1 MPTYVPV
8 AADKIEDFLK
18 AKGFSRSVYYNEV
31 VYSRDHDENPNIKIK
46 VYTSIRVGQ
55 TVVRGCGADSI
66 KICTVFD
73 DGQTRRGVGKFP
85 HVLRVGSEQEVL
97 DRMLG
102 RMRQA
107 YKRGSDW
114 LAQQQGS
121 APTPA
126 PVIPIQW
133 NPYRGSPPEDGK
145 PRGGVM
151 TEEEFARIGA
161 TK

>member
-1 MPTYVPV
+1 MPTYVQV

-31 VYSRDHDENPNIKIK
+31 VYSRDHDENPNVKIKI
-46 VYTSIRVGQ
+46 YTSIRVDQ
-55 TVVRGCGADSI
+55 AVVRACGADSI
-66 KICTVFD
+66 KVCAIFD
-73 DGQTRRGVGKFP
+73 DGRKKFGVGKFP

-121 APTPA
+121 APIPA
-126 PVIPIQW
+126 PVQ
-133 NPYRGSPPEDGK
+133 YRGSPPEDGK

-151 TEEEFARIGA
+151 TDEEFARIGA
-161 TK
+161 AK